1 MRVQVPRDEEEDRPW
16 IRLSKLYT
24 VFIYRLF
31 SRSQDHISLARPH
44 PPQHYKLYARA
55 GLGEI
60 GRVVGENNSNRVEK
74 LIGTRQCEVDEQIV
88 ADAPEPTDPDQPEV
102 QVHSLSHKL
111 MNVYGKWRVP
121 SQFTEPIWGMSDEKM
136 IEMPA
141 VINRVGGQDSRFISH
156 LRQLVSK
163 IVVNKV
169 NGF

>member
-1 MRVQVPRDEEEDRPW
+1 MRVVPRDEEEDRDHGYVS
-16 IRLSKLYT
+16 LNCTLY
-24 VFIYRLF
+24 LF
-31 SRSQDHISLARPH
+31 TARFQDHISLARPH
-44 PPQHYKLYARA
+44 PPSQHYKLYARA
-55 GLGEI
+55 GLDEI